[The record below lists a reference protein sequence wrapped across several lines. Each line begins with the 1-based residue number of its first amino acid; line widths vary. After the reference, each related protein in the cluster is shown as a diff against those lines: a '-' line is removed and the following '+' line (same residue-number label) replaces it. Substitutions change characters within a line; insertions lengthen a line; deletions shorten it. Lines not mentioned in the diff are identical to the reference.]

1 MFLIF
6 FSLVIESKGQTIKS
20 AVSTTVPDSVME
32 KKHSPTKATIMSA
45 VLPGLGQVYNKK
57 YWKVPVIYVGFGILT
72 YFIVTNAQEYNAY
85 KGAYTEKTDSIFNG
99 KYQDL
104 VNKYT
109 ATDQIGRASCRE
121 RV

>member
-1 MFLIF
+1 MILIL
-6 FSLVIESKGQTIKS
+6 FSLVMESKGQTIKS

-109 ATDQIGRASCRE
+109 ATD
-121 RV
+121 